1 MCALPC
7 ALLCVGAWS
16 HPQMLFL
23 KEFHLLFFGDSVS
36 HYLGPHQLGCHDLSG
51 RPRNLPVSATWF
63 WVFNNEPP
71 HLPFFFFMYVLVFK
85 RNPSHFQGK
94 CFTDGVIPTAQ
105 ESTTSEEVE
114 VSMTGF
120 YTCLALQISHLLP
133 IRSNHTHEA
142 WLLLSTESVNGL
154 PWFHLTFAFQTGGD
168 DGISTYPHFLE
179 QPSTSKAG
187 YNWKNYKVQKYVSN
201 EWLDGQCLNRML
213 AVTRSKWGKFW
224 WKTVW
229 VKKAKTNKQTD
240 HIDIE
245 VCVCV
250 CAHTQ
255 EHSRTRVGVC
265 ACERV
270 RAHV

>member
-1 MCALPC
+1 M
-7 ALLCVGAWS
+7 
-16 HPQMLFL
+16 
-23 KEFHLLFFGDSVS
+23 
-36 HYLGPHQLGCHDLSG
+36 
-51 RPRNLPVSATWF
+51 
-63 WVFNNEPP
+63 
-71 HLPFFFFMYVLVFK
+71 FK

-94 CFTDGVIPTAQ
+94 CFTHGVLPTAQ

-213 AVTRSKWGKFW
+213 AVTRSKGGKFW

-229 VKKAKTNKQTD
+229 VQKAKTNKQTTWYWG
-240 HIDIE
+240 
-245 VCVCV
+245 VCV
-250 CAHTQ
+250 CAH
-255 EHSRTRVGVC
+255 SRTLKNTCGGVC
-265 ACERV
+265 V
-270 RAHV
+270 RACSYTRVIHFERGEWRRESRTQNEMA